1 MESLTGGNQDMKQQL
16 ARNLQGLKLKD
27 LDPVECEKCGCPTFV
42 QVTLLRRISP
52 VMNPTGKAGFLPI
65 PLYQCSS
72 CGHINDELMPK
83 TDDEQ

>member
-52 VMNPTGKAGFLPI
+52 VMNPTERQDFYRYLFTSAHLVA
-65 PLYQCSS
+65 
-72 CGHINDELMPK
+72 
-83 TDDEQ
+83 T

>member
-52 VMNPTGKAGFLPI
+52 KCYRTKPT
-65 PLYQCSS
+65 S
-72 CGHINDELMPK
+72 
-83 TDDEQ
+83 